1 MELAFRE
8 SLKKMRGTKSKEKF
22 SQELEMSRSNYS
34 RIESGKSD
42 PTIKTLEQI
51 AKLTNSTLVVD
62 LIPNE
67 PTEPETEQVTLELEM
82 EEEKSNDFVW
92 IMHEIIAYFFKN
104 KKNVEIWKKLN
115 FFEKKRYTRYNE
127 TTNWIKNTKKEP
139 RPVKAWETLTAS
151 LNWLPPIN

>member
-67 PTEPETEQVTLELEM
+67 PTETEQVTLELEM
-82 EEEKSNDFVW
+82 EEEKSNDFV
-92 IMHEIIAYFFKN
+92 
-104 KKNVEIWKKLN
+104 
-115 FFEKKRYTRYNE
+115 
-127 TTNWIKNTKKEP
+127 
-139 RPVKAWETLTAS
+139 
-151 LNWLPPIN
+151 

>member
-8 SLKKMRGTKSKEKF
+8 NLKKMRGTKSKEKF

-67 PTEPETEQVTLELEM
+67 PTEPEPETESEQVTLDLEM
-82 EEEKSNDFVW
+82 EEEKSNDFV
-92 IMHEIIAYFFKN
+92 
-104 KKNVEIWKKLN
+104 
-115 FFEKKRYTRYNE
+115 
-127 TTNWIKNTKKEP
+127 
-139 RPVKAWETLTAS
+139 
-151 LNWLPPIN
+151 

>member
-51 AKLTNSTLVVD
+51 AKLTNSNASSGFNPKWANRTRTR
-62 LIPNE
+62 NR
-67 PTEPETEQVTLELEM
+67 T
-82 EEEKSNDFVW
+82 SNIGVRNGRRKKQWFRVNNARN
-92 IMHEIIAYFFKN
+92 HCLFF
-104 KKNVEIWKKLN
+104 
-115 FFEKKRYTRYNE
+115 
-127 TTNWIKNTKKEP
+127 
-139 RPVKAWETLTAS
+139 
-151 LNWLPPIN
+151 

>member
-1 MELAFRE
+1 E

-67 PTEPETEQVTLELEM
+67 PTEPEPETESEQVTLDLEM
-82 EEEKSNDFVW
+82 EEEKSNDFV
-92 IMHEIIAYFFKN
+92 
-104 KKNVEIWKKLN
+104 
-115 FFEKKRYTRYNE
+115 
-127 TTNWIKNTKKEP
+127 
-139 RPVKAWETLTAS
+139 
-151 LNWLPPIN
+151 

>member
-1 MELAFRE
+1 MSKYCLFLIVIYYLTGGNNSMSRFFKFGKLHVTKGNGDKLLDILLTASKKLKRSLAPTGN
-8 SLKKMRGTKSKEKF
+8 LGKSKEKF

-67 PTEPETEQVTLELEM
+67 PTEPEPETESEQVTLDLEM
-82 EEEKSNDFVW
+82 EEEKSNDFV
-92 IMHEIIAYFFKN
+92 
-104 KKNVEIWKKLN
+104 
-115 FFEKKRYTRYNE
+115 
-127 TTNWIKNTKKEP
+127 
-139 RPVKAWETLTAS
+139 
-151 LNWLPPIN
+151 

>member
-1 MELAFRE
+1 FRE

-67 PTEPETEQVTLELEM
+67 PTEPEPETESEQVTLDLEM
-82 EEEKSNDFVW
+82 EEEKSNDFV
-92 IMHEIIAYFFKN
+92 
-104 KKNVEIWKKLN
+104 
-115 FFEKKRYTRYNE
+115 
-127 TTNWIKNTKKEP
+127 
-139 RPVKAWETLTAS
+139 
-151 LNWLPPIN
+151 

>member
-1 MELAFRE
+1 KREFYYTKRGGRNLELAFRE

-67 PTEPETEQVTLELEM
+67 PTEPEPETESEQVTLDLEM
-82 EEEKSNDFVW
+82 EEEKSNDFV
-92 IMHEIIAYFFKN
+92 
-104 KKNVEIWKKLN
+104 
-115 FFEKKRYTRYNE
+115 
-127 TTNWIKNTKKEP
+127 
-139 RPVKAWETLTAS
+139 
-151 LNWLPPIN
+151 

>member
-1 MELAFRE
+1 
-8 SLKKMRGTKSKEKF
+8 MRGTKSKEKF

-67 PTEPETEQVTLELEM
+67 PTEPEPETESEQVTLDLEM
-82 EEEKSNDFVW
+82 EEEKSNDFV
-92 IMHEIIAYFFKN
+92 
-104 KKNVEIWKKLN
+104 
-115 FFEKKRYTRYNE
+115 
-127 TTNWIKNTKKEP
+127 
-139 RPVKAWETLTAS
+139 
-151 LNWLPPIN
+151 

>member
-1 MELAFRE
+1 MYQIKRI
-8 SLKKMRGTKSKEKF
+8 F

-67 PTEPETEQVTLELEM
+67 PTEPEPETDSEQVTLDLEM

-92 IMHEIIAYFFKN
+92 IMHEIVAYFF
-104 KKNVEIWKKLN
+104 
-115 FFEKKRYTRYNE
+115 
-127 TTNWIKNTKKEP
+127 
-139 RPVKAWETLTAS
+139 
-151 LNWLPPIN
+151 

>member
-1 MELAFRE
+1 MNFITQKEGGRNLELAFRE

-67 PTEPETEQVTLELEM
+67 PTEPEPETESEQVTLDLEM
-82 EEEKSNDFVW
+82 EEEKSNDFV
-92 IMHEIIAYFFKN
+92 
-104 KKNVEIWKKLN
+104 
-115 FFEKKRYTRYNE
+115 
-127 TTNWIKNTKKEP
+127 
-139 RPVKAWETLTAS
+139 
-151 LNWLPPIN
+151 

>member
-8 SLKKMRGTKSKEKF
+8 SLKKMRGTKPKEKF

-67 PTEPETEQVTLELEM
+67 PTEPEPETESEQVTLDLEM

-92 IMHEIIAYFFKN
+92 IMHEIVAYFF
-104 KKNVEIWKKLN
+104 
-115 FFEKKRYTRYNE
+115 
-127 TTNWIKNTKKEP
+127 
-139 RPVKAWETLTAS
+139 
-151 LNWLPPIN
+151 

>member
-8 SLKKMRGTKSKEKF
+8 NLKKMRGTKSKEKF

-67 PTEPETEQVTLELEM
+67 PTEPESEQVTLDLEM
-82 EEEKSNDFVW
+82 EEEIISTLQNPQNTAISIPPTRCGLRGQNECHLSMFVLGN
-92 IMHEIIAYFFKN
+92 IFTAFLAPSVDGNISIHD
-104 KKNVEIWKKLN
+104 KK
-115 FFEKKRYTRYNE
+115 
-127 TTNWIKNTKKEP
+127 
-139 RPVKAWETLTAS
+139 
-151 LNWLPPIN
+151 

>member
-67 PTEPETEQVTLELEM
+67 PTEPEQVTLDLEM
-82 EEEKSNDFVW
+82 EEEKSNDFV
-92 IMHEIIAYFFKN
+92 
-104 KKNVEIWKKLN
+104 
-115 FFEKKRYTRYNE
+115 
-127 TTNWIKNTKKEP
+127 
-139 RPVKAWETLTAS
+139 
-151 LNWLPPIN
+151 

>member
-8 SLKKMRGTKSKEKF
+8 NLKKMRGTKSKEKF

-67 PTEPETEQVTLELEM
+67 PTEPESEQVTLDLEM
-82 EEEKSNDFVW
+82 EEE
-92 IMHEIIAYFFKN
+92 IIG
-104 KKNVEIWKKLN
+104 
-115 FFEKKRYTRYNE
+115 
-127 TTNWIKNTKKEP
+127 TTGKIVDLFNANLTQEEWDALCVIH
-139 RPVKAWETLTAS
+139 RLTAR
-151 LNWLPPIN
+151 LNVGIRFEYSKSIDVRSTEYSQIVDQSVFLSREKSDLS

>member
-1 MELAFRE
+1 MNFITQKEGRNLELAFRE

-67 PTEPETEQVTLELEM
+67 PTEPEPETESEQVTLDLEM
-82 EEEKSNDFVW
+82 EEEKSNDFV
-92 IMHEIIAYFFKN
+92 
-104 KKNVEIWKKLN
+104 
-115 FFEKKRYTRYNE
+115 
-127 TTNWIKNTKKEP
+127 
-139 RPVKAWETLTAS
+139 
-151 LNWLPPIN
+151 

>member
-67 PTEPETEQVTLELEM
+67 PTEPEPETESEQVTLDLKM

-92 IMHEIIAYFFKN
+92 IMHEIVAYFF
-104 KKNVEIWKKLN
+104 
-115 FFEKKRYTRYNE
+115 
-127 TTNWIKNTKKEP
+127 
-139 RPVKAWETLTAS
+139 
-151 LNWLPPIN
+151 

>member
-1 MELAFRE
+1 
-8 SLKKMRGTKSKEKF
+8 MRGTKSKEKF

-67 PTEPETEQVTLELEM
+67 PTEPEPETEQVTLELEM

-92 IMHEIIAYFFKN
+92 IMHEIIAYFFK
-104 KKNVEIWKKLN
+104 
-115 FFEKKRYTRYNE
+115 KRYTRYNE
-127 TTNWIKNTKKEP
+127 TTNWIKNTKKLDN
-139 RPVKAWETLTAS
+139 RNQVKIKKISMIFHGFYCTPKIPEEKALFFRVV
-151 LNWLPPIN
+151 

>member
-67 PTEPETEQVTLELEM
+67 PTEPEPETEPEQVTLDLEM

-92 IMHEIIAYFFKN
+92 IMHEIVAYFF
-104 KKNVEIWKKLN
+104 
-115 FFEKKRYTRYNE
+115 
-127 TTNWIKNTKKEP
+127 
-139 RPVKAWETLTAS
+139 
-151 LNWLPPIN
+151 

>member
-8 SLKKMRGTKSKEKF
+8 NLKKMRGTKSKEKF

-67 PTEPETEQVTLELEM
+67 PTEPESEQVTLDLEM
-82 EEEKSNDFVW
+82 EEE
-92 IMHEIIAYFFKN
+92 IISTLQN
-104 KKNVEIWKKLN
+104 PQ
-115 FFEKKRYTRYNE
+115 
-127 TTNWIKNTKKEP
+127 NTAISSHFQP
-139 RPVKAWETLTAS
+139 LLIHPCCQSHQLDVA
-151 LNWLPPIN
+151 

>member
-1 MELAFRE
+1 LELAFRE
-8 SLKKMRGTKSKEKF
+8 NLKKMRGTKSKEKF

-67 PTEPETEQVTLELEM
+67 PTEPESEQVTLDLEM
-82 EEEKSNDFVW
+82 EEK
-92 IMHEIIAYFFKN
+92 IISTLQN
-104 KKNVEIWKKLN
+104 PQ
-115 FFEKKRYTRYNE
+115 
-127 TTNWIKNTKKEP
+127 NTAISSHFQP
-139 RPVKAWETLTAS
+139 LLIHPCYQSHQLDVA
-151 LNWLPPIN
+151 

>member
-1 MELAFRE
+1 MENVQNIYIIRGRNLELAFRE
-8 SLKKMRGTKSKEKF
+8 NLKKMRGTKSKEKF

-67 PTEPETEQVTLELEM
+67 PTEPESEQVTLDLEM
-82 EEEKSNDFVW
+82 EEE
-92 IMHEIIAYFFKN
+92 IISTLQN
-104 KKNVEIWKKLN
+104 PQ
-115 FFEKKRYTRYNE
+115 
-127 TTNWIKNTKKEP
+127 NTAISSHFQP
-139 RPVKAWETLTAS
+139 LLIHPYYQSHQLDVA
-151 LNWLPPIN
+151 

>member
-1 MELAFRE
+1 MENVQNIYINRGRNLELAFRE
-8 SLKKMRGTKSKEKF
+8 NLKKMRGTKSKEKF

-67 PTEPETEQVTLELEM
+67 PTEPESEQVTLDLEM
-82 EEEKSNDFVW
+82 EEE
-92 IMHEIIAYFFKN
+92 IISTLQN
-104 KKNVEIWKKLN
+104 PQ
-115 FFEKKRYTRYNE
+115 
-127 TTNWIKNTKKEP
+127 NTAISSHFQP
-139 RPVKAWETLTAS
+139 LLIHTCYQSHQLDVA
-151 LNWLPPIN
+151 

>member
-67 PTEPETEQVTLELEM
+67 PTEPEPETETEQVTLDLEM
-82 EEEKSNDFVW
+82 EEEKKQWLRVNN
-92 IMHEIIAYFFKN
+92 ARNRCLFF
-104 KKNVEIWKKLN
+104 L
-115 FFEKKRYTRYNE
+115 
-127 TTNWIKNTKKEP
+127 
-139 RPVKAWETLTAS
+139 KAVY
-151 LNWLPPIN
+151 

>member
-1 MELAFRE
+1 MSRFFKFGKLHVTKGNGDKLLDILLTASKKLKRSLAPTGN
-8 SLKKMRGTKSKEKF
+8 LGKSKEKF

-67 PTEPETEQVTLELEM
+67 PTEPEPETESEQVTLDLEM
-82 EEEKSNDFVW
+82 EEEKSNDFV
-92 IMHEIIAYFFKN
+92 
-104 KKNVEIWKKLN
+104 
-115 FFEKKRYTRYNE
+115 
-127 TTNWIKNTKKEP
+127 
-139 RPVKAWETLTAS
+139 
-151 LNWLPPIN
+151 

>member
-8 SLKKMRGTKSKEKF
+8 SLKKMSGTKSKEKF

-67 PTEPETEQVTLELEM
+67 PTEPEPETESEQVTLDLEM

-92 IMHEIIAYFFKN
+92 IMHEIVAYFF
-104 KKNVEIWKKLN
+104 
-115 FFEKKRYTRYNE
+115 
-127 TTNWIKNTKKEP
+127 
-139 RPVKAWETLTAS
+139 
-151 LNWLPPIN
+151 